1 MHCKKKFTERN
12 SRQYNGQQPA
22 TKSARG
28 PGDKPMM
35 NRESTAGFVPP
46 PAYLKFPL
54 FVLARR
60 RSEQLFM
67 VPWRTTETVGF
78 GPTELSAPA
87 IAQLTPPRRPPCTAS
102 TGFRFLG
109 FRVRGL
115 GFRV

>member
-1 MHCKKKFTERN
+1 MKRFTERN
-12 SRQYNGQQPA
+12 SRRYNGQQPA

-78 GPTELSAPA
+78 GADRIVRTRCCPAYPAPPSAVH
-87 IAQLTPPRRPPCTAS
+87 
-102 TGFRFLG
+102 
-109 FRVRGL
+109 RVDRI
-115 GFRV
+115 